1 MTHSKYADYLRMK
14 MAQAESFS
22 EEEGV
27 KETLRKE
34 LQSQMEAFYSSG
46 GQITQCEP
54 GETADPDTRVWIKRS
69 DKNV

>member
-1 MTHSKYADYLRMK
+1 MTHSKFAEFLRIK
-14 MAQAESFS
+14 AAQAESSS

-34 LQSQMEAFYSSG
+34 LQSQIEAFYSSG
-46 GQITQCEP
+46 GQITQCDP
-54 GETADPDTRVWIKRS
+54 GETADPDTRAWVKRG